1 MNEQEEIMKT
11 LREVLDK
18 VEKIEKKL
26 NTLFGVND
34 SAQGSSLENNK
45 QFHMANEQT
54 NLNLAKILLLNL
66 GIEESLLGFK
76 YLQISVIAFASN
88 KEEKICKI
96 YEEIAEKFN
105 TTANA
110 VSRSIGY
117 AKSKIPEDKM
127 LILSGRK
134 HISNQNFVTL
144 LANQLSNIVL
154 NGSFK

>member
-18 VEKIEKKL
+18 VEKIEIKL
-26 NTLFGVND
+26 NTLFGGND

-96 YEEIAEKFN
+96 YE
-105 TTANA
+105 
-110 VSRSIGY
+110 
-117 AKSKIPEDKM
+117 
-127 LILSGRK
+127 
-134 HISNQNFVTL
+134 
-144 LANQLSNIVL
+144 
-154 NGSFK
+154 